1 VELSSDQGPEFMAD
15 KTQDFLLR
23 WGIKHRVSAAYN
35 PQSNG
40 RAELAVKSTKQL
52 LERNIGPDGKL
63 DTDNFLRAL
72 LIKRN
77 TPDAECKLSPA
88 QIIFGRNLRDAL
100 PRINKEINIFHNN
113 HVNPTWH
120 NAWQQKEQALRTR
133 YQGCQERLAEHARDL
148 PPLLLGDRVAI
159 QNQTGRRPSKWERT
173 GTVVEVRDHEKYVM
187 KVDGSGRL
195 TMRNRRFLK
204 KLFQDNAIF
213 KAQQVPSSM
222 KELTPTMINDSSAE
236 LQTAPEANM
245 QLRPRASETFTSG
258 TGEPAPGTI
267 DNGSDNTPCISKGQ
281 FDTSMAPQIV
291 PQVVPNETIVQDS
304 GRPIRSRKAC
314 KVYDASTSTYV
325 DRNPGK

>member
-1 VELSSDQGPEFMAD
+1 MAD
-15 KTQDFLLR
+15 KTQDFFLR
-23 WGIKHRVSAAYN
+23 WGIKHHVSAAYD

-40 RAELAVKSTKQL
+40 RAKLEGKSTKRL

-173 GTVVEVRDHEKYVM
+173 GTVVEVRDHDKYVM

-236 LQTAPEANM
+236 LRTAPEANM
-245 QLRPRASETFTSG
+245 QLRPRASDTFTSG

-304 GRPIRSRKAC
+304 GGPIRSRKAC
-314 KVYDASTSTYV
+314 KVYDASTGTYV